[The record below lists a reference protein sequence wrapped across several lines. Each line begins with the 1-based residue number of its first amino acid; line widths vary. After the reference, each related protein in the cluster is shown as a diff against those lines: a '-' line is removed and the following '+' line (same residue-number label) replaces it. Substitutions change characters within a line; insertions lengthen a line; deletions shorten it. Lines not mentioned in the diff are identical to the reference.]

1 MKNISSKSNKSGFT
15 LVELLIVIAVLGVLA
30 AVVLV
35 AIDPL
40 EQLARGR
47 DAGRKSS
54 VAQLGHALQA
64 YFTAHGSA
72 YPAAVANWITNTMVA
87 SGEIK
92 TAPTNPST
100 FATACSTVAPAAVS
114 ENDFCYSTGT
124 GGVTGG
130 VEAVVYTQLESKSDR
145 SKCGSLTTPA
155 FYTYATVVG
164 RAGIICGTAVTG
176 DTAVAGYTG
185 MVQ

>member
-1 MKNISSKSNKSGFT
+1 MKTQNNKKTSGFT

-54 VAQLGHALQA
+54 IAQLGHALQA
-64 YFTAHGSA
+64 YFTAHNSA
-72 YPAAVANWITNTMVA
+72 YPAVATGSTTWITDTMVA

-100 FATACSTVAPAAVS
+100 FATTCASGAFGQ
-114 ENDFCYSTGT
+114 NGFCYSTGT

-130 VEAVVYTQLESKSDR
+130 VEAVVYTSLESKSDR
-145 SKCGSLTTPA
+145 SKCGAGNPTV

-164 RAGIICGTAVTG
+164 RAGIICNTAITG
-176 DTAVAGYTG
+176 DTAATSIT
-185 MVQ
+185 MLQ